1 MKRIKTLA
9 VITTVWFVLCFIA
22 LTIYATTHPG
32 DKDLDKISKE
42 IYWGFFP
49 WVYIWMAIG
58 IFQAVKH
65 FKTIKEEIR
74 KFING

>member
-1 MKRIKTLA
+1 MKRIKILA

-22 LTIYATTHPG
+22 LTIYATTHPE
-32 DKDLDKISKE
+32 DKDLDKISN
-42 IYWGFFP
+42 WLFFP
-49 WVYIWMAIG
+49 LVYIWMAIG